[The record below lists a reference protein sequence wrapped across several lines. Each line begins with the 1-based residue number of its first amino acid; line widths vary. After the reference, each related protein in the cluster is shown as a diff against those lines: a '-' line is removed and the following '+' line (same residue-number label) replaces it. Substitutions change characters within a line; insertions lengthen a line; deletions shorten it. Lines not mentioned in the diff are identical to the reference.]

1 MGMIMK
7 YWSHPTTG
15 VGSHSYYCPGYGYQS
30 ANFGATTYLWD
41 EMPNSISLSCIPIA
55 TLLYHCGVAVD
66 MDYSIDGS
74 GAQSNDAADAM
85 VNYFRYPNAVLQNRM
100 GMSDTQWNN
109 ILQTQLD
116 NGCPM
121 YYSGSGSGG

>member
-1 MGMIMK
+1 
-7 YWSHPTTG
+7 
-15 VGSHSYYCPGYGYQS
+15 
-30 ANFGATTYLWD
+30 
-41 EMPNSISLSCIPIA
+41 
-55 TLLYHCGVAVD
+55 
-66 MDYSIDGS
+66 
-74 GAQSNDAADAM
+74 M

-121 YYSGSGSGG
+121 YYSGSCSGGGHAFVIDGYQTPGYYHFNF